1 VDSGEESFMPV
12 TMHIAGSRIAVLFRQ
27 EQTRKEIIK
36 VIDLEGHEV
45 ATYDEPVKDG
55 RPALGMAFVCY
66 TNNPEEFTFLT
77 NMENDRLGLVI
88 ASPR

>member
-1 VDSGEESFMPV
+1 MPV

-77 NMENDRLGLVI
+77 TMENDRLGLVI